1 MYIFCTIFSGAFILG
16 LIGDKFGRKLALILA
31 VLLAGGSGC
40 LQAFVGN
47 RTLFALLRITVGMG
61 GMGMFMIPA
70 IFAGTYF
77 TAWKF
82 HDFTIPQILREI
94 NFGDSRNAKSAIL
107 T

>member
-40 LQAFVGN
+40 LQAFVGD

-70 IFAGTYF
+70 IFAGSY
-77 TAWKF
+77 
-82 HDFTIPQILREI
+82 
-94 NFGDSRNAKSAIL
+94 
-107 T
+107 

>member
-40 LQAFVGN
+40 LQAFVGD

-70 IFAGTYF
+70 IFAGTFSSVSYIPLHWEKRGHSNF
-77 TAWKF
+77 T
-82 HDFTIPQILREI
+82 
-94 NFGDSRNAKSAIL
+94 
-107 T
+107 

>member
-40 LQAFVGN
+40 LQAFVGD

-70 IFAGTYF
+70 IFAGSYLLDNIF
-77 TAWKF
+77 FKYLLVHPTAMEKTWAW
-82 HDFTIPQILREI
+82 TL
-94 NFGDSRNAKSAIL
+94 N
-107 T
+107 